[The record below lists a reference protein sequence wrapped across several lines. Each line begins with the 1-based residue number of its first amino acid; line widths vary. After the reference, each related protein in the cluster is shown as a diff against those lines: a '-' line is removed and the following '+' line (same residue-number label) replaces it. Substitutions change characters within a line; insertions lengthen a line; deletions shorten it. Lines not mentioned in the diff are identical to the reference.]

1 MTEARSQTIKAIH
14 RLSSL
19 VISQASSV
27 LPPRVDDAGA
37 SSSSASSSHVCVP
50 HTCITC
56 KNIFLGPIGDLPE
69 YHFLLDED
77 TPDTRAEATDPDV
90 REERNA
96 EVWTPSVSVRVYIFL
111 L

>member
-1 MTEARSQTIKAIH
+1 M
-14 RLSSL
+14 
-19 VISQASSV
+19 
-27 LPPRVDDAGA
+27 PPHVDDAGA

-69 YHFLLDED
+69 YHFVLGED
-77 TPDTRAEATDPDV
+77 TPDTCAEVIDPDA
-90 REERNA
+90 REEGNA
-96 EVWTPSVSVRVYIFL
+96 STWNPSVSVCVYIFL

>member
-1 MTEARSQTIKAIH
+1 M
-14 RLSSL
+14 
-19 VISQASSV
+19 ISQARSV
-27 LPPRVDDAGA
+27 LPPRVDDADA

-69 YHFLLDED
+69 YDFVLDED
-77 TPDTRAEATDPDV
+77 TPDTRVEATDPDA
-90 REERNA
+90 RKEGNA
-96 EVWTPSVSVRVYIFL
+96 EAWTPSVLVRVYIFL